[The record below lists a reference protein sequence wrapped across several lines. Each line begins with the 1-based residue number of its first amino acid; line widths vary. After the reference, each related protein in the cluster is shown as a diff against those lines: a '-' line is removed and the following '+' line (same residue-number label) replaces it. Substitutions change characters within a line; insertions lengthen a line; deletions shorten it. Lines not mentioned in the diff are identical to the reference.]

1 MKKRTLSV
9 LLAAAL
15 MASLTGCGGSGQ
27 SSTTTD
33 SSAKTEATETTEEAD
48 TADTASTDT
57 SWPEKSIN
65 IIVPF
70 SAGGDT
76 DYNAR
81 TMAQYLGEV
90 RSWDSL

>member
-33 SSAKTEATETTEEAD
+33 SSAKTEVSLFITE
-48 TADTASTDT
+48 
-57 SWPEKSIN
+57 
-65 IIVPF
+65 VPPPTIPPSRIDCCLTVRF
-70 SAGGDT
+70 FCLPSSLRAG
-76 DYNAR
+76 
-81 TMAQYLGEV
+81 QVL
-90 RSWDSL
+90 